1 MPSLVARTDAKRR
14 MKVGV
19 LREVIEVSGPA
30 ADAFDAVADFSSSER
45 WDPGVVRAE
54 RVRDGSGDPSGVGA
68 KYLVRVRFRGSEQDM
83 TYVTTEYWRPHRV
96 VLRGEGPRV
105 KAVDTIEFAP
115 VPGGTR
121 ITYEAD
127 LRLTG
132 LATLAAPFLGG
143 AFSRMGKAAIAGMK
157 DWLGA
162 PPSGPS
168 LLRLRALRP
177 N

>member
-1 MPSLVARTDAKRR
+1 MA
-14 MKVGV
+14 V

-68 KYLVRVRFRGSEQDM
+68 EYLVRVRFRGSEQDM

-96 VLRGEGPRV
+96 VLRGDGPRV
-105 KAVDTIEFAP
+105 KAVDTIEFAA

-143 AFSRMGKAAIAGMK
+143 AFNQMGKAALAGMK
-157 DWLGA
+157 AWLGA
-162 PPSGPS
+162 PRS
-168 LLRLRALRP
+168 RAPRRRHET
-177 N
+177 